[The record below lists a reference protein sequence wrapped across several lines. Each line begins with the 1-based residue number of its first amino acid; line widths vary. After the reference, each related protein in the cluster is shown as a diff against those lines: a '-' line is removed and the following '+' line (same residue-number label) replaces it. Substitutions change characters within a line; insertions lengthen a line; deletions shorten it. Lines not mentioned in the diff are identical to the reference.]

1 MIDSYL
7 FGSVER
13 ISPEAPVPIVD
24 ITKKINKLGGAANV
38 ATNIKNLGGNPI
50 LCSVIGNDSNGKILI
65 SLLEKLDITHKY
77 IYKSENR
84 ITTDKTRIIGNN
96 HQMLRIDEEI
106 KTDLHDDKYELLSL
120 INKIFDENKID
131 CVLFQD
137 YDKGVIDSFIIDT
150 VTEISNN
157 LNIPIL
163 VDPKKKNF
171 SHYKNIKLFKPN
183 LKEFRDGIDI
193 KTNDR
198 NELLKQGSEIL
209 HSRGIEIVFVTLS
222 EDGIFVSYKN
232 NNNTINTII
241 PGTKRDVVDVS
252 GAGDTVLSVLS
263 MLINDMKIEEI
274 AKIANL
280 AGGIVCEE
288 VGVIPIDKV
297 KLMKEYNEKDY

>member
-232 NNNTINTII
+232 NNNTINKII